1 MDAAE
6 NQIEPWVIASRMVM
20 VVVVVAVIMRM
31 RWPASVRMPTTMM
44 TNRRAFDS
52 AALFSRVH
60 STTLT

>member
-6 NQIEPWVIASRMVM
+6 NQIEPWVIASRMAM
-20 VVVVVAVIMRM
+20 VVVVAIMRM

-52 AALFSRVH
+52 AALFLRVH